1 MDESDA
7 VSGTA
12 GTCRLVVMES
22 EELPVVVVEEIR
34 EFKVVGTVLMEVP
47 EEYAGAFIARGS
59 E

>member
-7 VSGTA
+7 VPGTA

-22 EELPVVVVEEIR
+22 GGLPVVVVEVISEP
-34 EFKVVGTVLMEVP
+34 EVVGTVLMEVP